1 MVRIALDTN
10 VMAYAEGVG
19 DAKRCKAARGPVAR
33 LPGHLVV
40 VAVQT
45 LGELH
50 RAEVPPAPQ
59 RGFIYQEN
67 LTTDGVASGQIRVSL
82 IQFVRPCGRW

>member
-10 VMAYAEGVG
+10 VMAYAEGLG
-19 DAKRCKAARGPVAR
+19 DAKRCKAARVLVAR

-40 VAVQT
+40 VPVQT

-50 RAEVPPAPQ
+50 RMD
-59 RGFIYQEN
+59 RHWGM
-67 LTTDGVASGQIRVSL
+67 
-82 IQFVRPCGRW
+82 